1 MQRIIYLLIM
11 KLSVLTCKIKHYLT
25 DFRIVFFVWL
35 IMAIVPWLRIWLKG
49 KFDLDYS
56 IFYHSFWHAW
66 QQMPLYIIYPE
77 DGNYFL
83 YGPLFPL
90 LMAPMAVLPYQLGRL
105 IWMLLITFVPYWSI
119 RQSFFTRSQQLFI
132 LWFVAVEAYTC
143 ILDSESNS
151 LILACIL
158 FTYYLTQK
166 QKDCWAA
173 FLIALGTVTK
183 IYGIAG
189 LAFFPFSHH
198 KRQFLGWFVA
208 WMVILSVLP
217 MFVFGFDYVCGQYG
231 AWYDV
236 LVHKNDLNQFA
247 AGQNISLL
255 GMVRKISG
263 IASYNDIWLILPG
276 AILFALPYLRL
287 DQYRHQ
293 GFRLA
298 AVASALMTIVLFST
312 GSESYSYIIAMPG
325 VAIWYLTSPWQRNR
339 CDLALIIFAFIITS
353 MSPSDLFP
361 KVVWSQLIKP
371 YSLKALPVA
380 IIWFKLIY
388 EMLTKDYAF
397 TTAQTMRTQ
406 ASVMQ

>member
-1 MQRIIYLLIM
+1 M
-11 KLSVLTCKIKHYLT
+11 KQSVLNTKIKHYLS
-25 DFRIVFFVWL
+25 DFRVIFAAWL

-105 IWMLLITFVPYWSI
+105 IWMLLITLVPYWSI

-158 FTYYLTQK
+158 FTYYFTQK
-166 QKDCWAA
+166 EKDCWAA

-183 IYGIAG
+183 IYGIVG
-189 LAFFPFSHH
+189 LAFFPFSQH
-198 KRQFLGWFVA
+198 KGRFLGWFVA
-208 WMVILSVLP
+208 WMVILSLLP
-217 MFVFGFDYVCGQYG
+217 MLVFGVDYISSQYV

-263 IASYNDIWLILPG
+263 IATYSDIWLLLAG
-276 AILFALPYLRL
+276 AIGFGLPYLRL
-287 DQYRHQ
+287 SQYRHQ
-293 GFRLA
+293 AFRLA
-298 AVASALMTIVLFST
+298 IVASVLMTVVLFST
-312 GSESYSYIIAMPG
+312 CSESYSYIIAMPG
-325 VAIWYLTSPWQRNR
+325 VAIWYLTCPWQRNR
-339 CDLALIIFAFIITS
+339 WDLALIIFAFIITS

-361 KVVWSQLIKP
+361 REVWRQLIKP

-388 EMLTKDYAF
+388 ELLTKDYAL
-397 TTAQTMRTQ
+397 TTAQIMRPQ
-406 ASVMQ
+406 ANVMQ

>member
-1 MQRIIYLLIM
+1 M
-11 KLSVLTCKIKHYLT
+11 KQSVLNTKIKHYLS
-25 DFRIVFFVWL
+25 DFRVVFAAWL

-105 IWMLLITFVPYWSI
+105 IWMLLITLVPYWSI

-158 FTYYLTQK
+158 FTYYFTQK
-166 QKDCWAA
+166 EKDCWAA

-183 IYGIAG
+183 IYGIVG
-189 LAFFPFSHH
+189 LAFFPFSQH
-198 KRQFLGWFVA
+198 KGRFLGWFVA
-208 WMVILSVLP
+208 WMVILSLLP
-217 MFVFGFDYVCGQYG
+217 MLVFGVDYISSQYV

-255 GMVRKISG
+255 GIVRKISG
-263 IASYNDIWLILPG
+263 IATYSDIWLLLAG
-276 AILFALPYLRL
+276 AIGFGLPYLRL
-287 DQYRHQ
+287 SQYRHQ
-293 GFRLA
+293 AFRLA
-298 AVASALMTIVLFST
+298 IVASVLMTVVLFST
-312 GSESYSYIIAMPG
+312 CSESYSYIIAMPG
-325 VAIWYLTSPWQRNR
+325 VAIWYLTCPWQRNR
-339 CDLALIIFAFIITS
+339 WDLALIIFAFIITS

-361 KVVWSQLIKP
+361 REVWRQLIKP

-388 EMLTKDYAF
+388 ELLTKDYAL
-397 TTAQTMRTQ
+397 TTAQIMRPQ
-406 ASVMQ
+406 ANVMQ

>member
-1 MQRIIYLLIM
+1 M
-11 KLSVLTCKIKHYLT
+11 KQSVLNTKIKHYLS
-25 DFRIVFFVWL
+25 DFRVVFAAWL

-105 IWMLLITFVPYWSI
+105 IWMLLITLVPYWSI

-158 FTYYLTQK
+158 FTYYFTQK
-166 QKDCWAA
+166 EKDCWAA

-183 IYGIAG
+183 IYGIVG
-189 LAFFPFSHH
+189 LAFFPFSQH
-198 KRQFLGWFVA
+198 KGRFLGWFVA
-208 WMVILSVLP
+208 WMVILSLLP
-217 MFVFGFDYVCGQYG
+217 MLVFGVDYISSQYV

-247 AGQNISLL
+247 AGQNISLI

-263 IASYNDIWLILPG
+263 IATYSDIWLLLAG
-276 AILFALPYLRL
+276 AIGFGLPYLRL
-287 DQYRHQ
+287 SQYRHQ
-293 GFRLA
+293 AFRLA
-298 AVASALMTIVLFST
+298 IVASVLMTVVLFST
-312 GSESYSYIIAMPG
+312 CSESYSYIIAMPG
-325 VAIWYLTSPWQRNR
+325 VAIWYLTCPWQRNR
-339 CDLALIIFAFIITS
+339 WDLALIIFAFIITS

-361 KVVWSQLIKP
+361 REVWRQLIKP

-388 EMLTKDYAF
+388 ELLTKDYAL
-397 TTAQTMRTQ
+397 TTAQIMRPQ
-406 ASVMQ
+406 ANVMQ

>member
-1 MQRIIYLLIM
+1 M
-11 KLSVLTCKIKHYLT
+11 KRSSLTCEVKHYLS
-25 DFRIVFFVWL
+25 DFRVVFFVWL
-35 IMAIVPWLRIWLKG
+35 VMAVVPWLRIWLKN

-77 DGNYFL
+77 DNNYFL

-90 LMAPMAVLPYQLGRL
+90 LMGPLAVLPYQLGRL
-105 IWMLLITFVPYWSI
+105 LWMLIITFVPYWSI
-119 RQSFFTRSQQLFI
+119 RQSFFNRSQQLFI

-166 QKDCWAA
+166 EKDCWAT

-183 IYGIAG
+183 IYGIVG
-189 LAFFPFSHH
+189 LAFLPFSRH
-198 KRQFLGWFVA
+198 KVKFLGWFMA
-208 WMVILSVLP
+208 WMVILAVLP
-217 MFVFGFDYVCGQYG
+217 MLVFGVDYVLGQYQ

-236 LVHKNDLNQFA
+236 LVHKNNLNQFA

-255 GMVRKISG
+255 GIVRKVSG
-263 IASYNDIWLILPG
+263 IASYSDLWLIIPG
-276 AILFALPYLRL
+276 LVAFGLPYLRFS
-287 DQYRHQ
+287 QYRHEA
-293 GFRLA
+293 FRFA
-298 AVASALMTIVLFST
+298 IMASVLMFVVLFST
-312 GSESYSYIIAMPG
+312 GSESYGYIIAMPG
-325 VAIWYLTSPWQRNR
+325 VAIWYLTSPWKRNYW
-339 CDLALIIFAFIITS
+339 DLGLIIFAFIITS

-361 KVVWSQLIKP
+361 KEIWRQLIKP

-380 IIWFKLIY
+380 LIWFELTYELLIKNY
-388 EMLTKDYAF
+388 DKERY
-397 TTAQTMRTQ
+397 TA
-406 ASVMQ
+406 